1 MGEAAIGSTG
11 TAETFVDNG
20 DLTADVLRGAYG
32 RFPSGVTAVCGL
44 VDGLPTGIAASSFTS
59 VSLEPPLVSLCVA
72 RTSTTWP
79 VLRRAACLGVS
90 VLAEDQGPVA
100 RALAS
105 KTSDRFASV
114 GWVAEPPGS
123 VFVVGAAL
131 WLECRIVQE
140 VPRRGSC
147 HRAPRGRPARTAR
160 RGCPG
165 GLSRQH
171 LPVPGKELTCMSMRV
186 TTMSG
191 SPNPTT

>member
-1 MGEAAIGSTG
+1 MGDAATGSTG
-11 TAETFVDNG
+11 TADAFVDNG

-59 VSLEPPLVSLCVA
+59 VSLEPPLVSVCVA
-72 RTSTTWP
+72 HTSTTWP

-105 KTSDRFASV
+105 KTSDRFTSV
-114 GWVAEPPGS
+114 GWVAEPRGS

-140 VPRRGSC
+140 VPAGDHVIALLEVDRL
-147 HRAPRGRPARTAR
+147 APHAAVAPVVFHASTFRSLAR
-160 RGCPG
+160 
-165 GLSRQH
+165 S
-171 LPVPGKELTCMSMRV
+171 
-186 TTMSG
+186 
-191 SPNPTT
+191 